1 MINIA
6 NMIFSPLLDAADPS
20 SVADVAQ
27 LNLEELDS

>member
-1 MINIA
+1 MIGLA
-6 NMIFSPLLDAADPS
+6 NTVFSPLLDAADLS